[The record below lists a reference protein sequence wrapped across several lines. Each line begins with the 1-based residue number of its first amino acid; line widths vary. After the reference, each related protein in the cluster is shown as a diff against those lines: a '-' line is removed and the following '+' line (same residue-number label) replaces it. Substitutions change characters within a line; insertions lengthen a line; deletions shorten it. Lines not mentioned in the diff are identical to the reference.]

1 MRFLCYPQPLS
12 SHGASEKQDA
22 PVQFKINHPGFSSGI
37 KGNRMLSLLVIGL
50 FIVGIGIGLLFRKQS
65 GFLKITEPL
74 ISVTIFSLLFF
85 LGISVGTDPRV
96 IQNITSLG
104 WQAVLL
110 SSGAIMGSLFLAR
123 MVNSFFRE
131 NIKQKKKSDKNIN
144 SQSGNWFS
152 ILIKNQSFWILFFFV
167 AGTIG
172 GWTEILPAFWGD
184 AMVAT
189 GTLYIMMILVG
200 AGLGAD
206 PRAMEILKR
215 TSLKILLVPVIVVV
229 GSIGGSLLVSFT
241 IENVDTVNG
250 MAIGAGF
257 GYYSLSAI
265 FIGKISGSEM
275 GVIALLANIFREII
289 TLVGAPLMVQW
300 FGKLGAIVSGG
311 ATAMD
316 TTLPVIVKATGKE
329 YAVISIFSGM
339 ILSILV
345 PFLVPFIL
353 GS

>member
-1 MRFLCYPQPLS
+1 
-12 SHGASEKQDA
+12 
-22 PVQFKINHPGFSSGI
+22 
-37 KGNRMLSLLVIGL
+37 MLSLVVIGL
-50 FIVGIGIGLLFRKQS
+50 FIVGIGFGLLFRKQP

-74 ISVTIFSLLFF
+74 VSVAIFALLFF

-96 IQNITSLG
+96 IKNITTLG

-110 SSGAIMGSLFLAR
+110 SGGAILGSLILAR
-123 MVNSFFRE
+123 LVTSFFRE
-131 NIKQKKKSDKNIN
+131 EEESSKHPENKAKALSGQWFIN
-144 SQSGNWFS
+144 
-152 ILIKNQSFWILFFFV
+152 LIKNQSLWILFFFV
-167 AGTIG
+167 AGAIG
-172 GWTEILPAFWGD
+172 GWAEIVPAFWGD

-189 GTLYIMMILVG
+189 GTLYVMMILVG

-206 PRAMEILKR
+206 PRALEILKR
-215 TSLKILLVPVIVVV
+215 TSLKILLVPAIVVV
-229 GSIGGSLLVSFT
+229 GSIGGSLLVSLV
-241 IENVDTVNG
+241 IENVDATNG

-275 GVIALLANIFREII
+275 GVIALLANIFREVI
-289 TLVGAPLMVQW
+289 TLIAAPFMVKW

-329 YAVISIFSGM
+329 YAVVSIFSGM
-339 ILSILV
+339 VLSILV

>member
-1 MRFLCYPQPLS
+1 MISF
-12 SHGASEKQDA
+12 
-22 PVQFKINHPGFSSGI
+22 V
-37 KGNRMLSLLVIGL
+37 VIGL
-50 FIVGIGIGLLFRKQS
+50 FVVGIGIGLLFRKQS
-65 GFLKITEPL
+65 FFLKITEPL
-74 ISVTIFSLLFF
+74 VSVTIFALLFF

-96 IQNITSLG
+96 VQNITSLG

-123 MVNSFFRE
+123 LTTSFFKEE
-131 NIKQKKKSDKNIN
+131 NVQPVQPGKKNKILSAKWLIN
-144 SQSGNWFS
+144 
-152 ILIKNQSFWILFFFV
+152 LVKNQSLWILFFFV

-172 GWTEILPAFWGD
+172 GWAKIIPAFWGD

-189 GTLYIMMILVG
+189 GTLYVMMILVG

-206 PRAMEILKR
+206 PRALEILKR
-215 TSLKILLVPVIVVV
+215 TSIKILIVPTIVVI
-229 GSIGGSLLVSFT
+229 GSIGGSLLVSLV
-241 IENVDTVNG
+241 IENVDAPNG

-265 FIGKISGSEM
+265 FIGKMSGSEM
-275 GVIALLANIFREII
+275 GVIALLANIFREVI
-289 TLVGAPLMVQW
+289 TLIAAPLMVRW

-329 YAVISIFSGM
+329 YAVVSIFSGM
-339 ILSILV
+339 VLSVLV

-353 GS
+353 GA